1 VGPPFGGIN
10 RVNVLGDYR
19 RYLFARPIT
28 FAFRAIHVG
37 RYGNGAEDQRL
48 YPMYVGDPQLVR
60 GYEFDNFS
68 QSECAGATSP
78 NSCPAFDRLIGSRI
92 AVTNFEIRVPLLGT
106 DQLGLIN
113 FPYVATEIAP
123 FVDAGV
129 AWTSNESP
137 SIEFARHATG
147 RVPVFSAGL
156 SARMNILGY
165 LVLEAYYAYPFQRPE
180 KGGHFGFQIAP
191 GW

>member
-1 VGPPFGGIN
+1 
-10 RVNVLGDYR
+10 
-19 RYLFARPIT
+19 
-28 FAFRAIHVG
+28 
-37 RYGNGAEDQRL
+37 
-48 YPMYVGDPQLVR
+48 MYVGDPQLVR
-60 GYEFDNFS
+60 GYEPDNFA
-68 QSECAGATSP
+68 QAECADASTA
-78 NSCPAFDRLIGSRI
+78 NACPVFDRLLGSRI
-92 AVTNFEIRVPLLGT
+92 AVSNFEIRIPLLGT

-129 AWTSNESP
+129 AWTANENPDLTFERRS
-137 SIEFARHATG
+137 SG
-147 RVPVFSAGL
+147 RIPVFSTGI

-165 LVLEAYYAYPFQRPE
+165 LVLEAYYAYPFQRPD